1 MMHQQARSLRHCA
14 RWILASCCTPAKFI
28 FWSFKNSFLCFFL
41 SALGMWA
48 PSEFHF
54 LFGKKLWAPS
64 YPCFFSIVSILVGAR
79 GSAQV
84 VGVLDGRTRR
94 RSRRRQRSDT
104 ILVAGVLAWA
114 AAPRKTGERDCHHVY
129 WNNKEVT
136 EIQLNR
142 RDCAQSPVTLHDT
155 RVLALYSNSCN
166 WQTHTH
172 DYNAYSNLKQPKA
185 AHRLLPLQLLPRFLL
200 AYVYTTILQKGK
212 RTNGDCITTKKQ
224 ELECN
229 VLATCAQLFIVLQY

>member
-1 MMHQQARSLRHCA
+1 MMQKQARSLRHCA

-129 WNNKEVT
+129 WNSKEVT

-166 WQTHTH
+166 WHTHT
-172 DYNAYSNLKQPKA
+172 
-185 AHRLLPLQLLPRFLL
+185 
-200 AYVYTTILQKGK
+200 
-212 RTNGDCITTKKQ
+212 ITTHTQ
-224 ELECN
+224 IWNNLRLRTGCSLFSYCHSSSSHMCTQQYCRRVSELMGT
-229 VLATCAQLFIVLQY
+229 A